1 MRILGSTALVLAT
14 LTLAAC
20 GGSSDDS
27 GSSDTPPAPTTPPAK
42 PESAAGTAAE
52 GKEVFAANCASCH
65 TLADAGAAGQV
76 GPNLDQ
82 LKPTE
87 AAVST
92 MVTNGGNGMP
102 SFSATLSSEQ
112 IQAVSKYV
120 SSVAGQ

>member
-1 MRILGSTALVLAT
+1 MRILGTTALVLAT

-27 GSSDTPPAPTTPPAK
+27 ESTDTPPDSTSVPTK
-42 PESAAGTAAE
+42 PDQADAGPGE
-52 GKEVFAANCASCH
+52 GEEVFAANCASCH
-65 TLADAGAAGQV
+65 TLAAAGSAGQV
-76 GPNLDQ
+76 GPNLD
-82 LKPTE
+82 E
-87 AAVST
+87 AMPSAAMVTS

-102 SFSATLSSEQ
+102 SFSSTLSAEQ

>member
-1 MRILGSTALVLAT
+1 MRIFGTTALVLAT

-27 GSSDTPPAPTTPPAK
+27 ETSEAPSGTTTLPTK
-42 PESAAGTAAE
+42 PETAGSEAE

-65 TLADAGAAGQV
+65 TLADAGSAGQV
-76 GPNLDQ
+76 GPNLD
-82 LKPTE
+82 E
-87 AAVST
+87 AMPSAAMVTS

-102 SFSATLSSEQ
+102 SFSSTLSSEQ

-120 SSVAGQ
+120 SSVAGK

>member
-1 MRILGSTALVLAT
+1 MRILGTTALVLAT

-27 GSSDTPPAPTTPPAK
+27 ESTDTPSDSTSVPTK
-42 PESAAGTAAE
+42 PETAGSEAE

-65 TLADAGAAGQV
+65 TLADAGSVGQV
-76 GPNLDQ
+76 GPNLD
-82 LKPTE
+82 E
-87 AAVST
+87 AMPSAAMVTS

-102 SFSATLSSEQ
+102 SFSSTLSAEQ

>member
-1 MRILGSTALVLAT
+1 MRIFGTTALVLAT

-27 GSSDTPPAPTTPPAK
+27 EPSQAPSGTTTPPSK
-42 PESAAGTAAE
+42 PETAGSEAE

-65 TLADAGAAGQV
+65 TLADAGSAGQV
-76 GPNLDQ
+76 GPNLDEEM
-82 LKPTE
+82 PS
-87 AAVST
+87 AAMVTS

-102 SFSATLSSEQ
+102 SFSSTLSSEQ

-120 SSVAGQ
+120 SSVAGK